1 MKKLMALL
9 CVLGFMLP
17 TTIGCSEKVSQP
29 DKIEEAPKDVPG
41 DQTQE
46 VEAPK

>member
-9 CVLGFMLP
+9 CVLGLLLP

-29 DKIEEAPKDVPG
+29 DEIEEPPPDNPG
-41 DQTQE
+41 DQTQTIE
-46 VEAPK
+46 PPK